1 MSCIKSQVIRYLL
14 MERLAM
20 NAGVVRYVVMLICV
34 VAASSSIIAQDEVFT
49 YTPQTLGPVFDA
61 YWQAFDRQYS
71 YFSIKKDV
79 DWSKLKEE
87 FRPKALAAKNADEL
101 AKVLQQ
107 MLRPL
112 NDIHVFVMTKEGK
125 RLDTAQRRWNYNG
138 NGKIVMDQLTDT
150 VRCGNFAIVGKTKP
164 DGFGYFLMANQSS
177 ANPAVVK
184 QAVEEI
190 RKLKDA
196 SGFIV
201 DLRRANGGNEALARE
216 IAQCFCAKEVVYAKS
231 KFRSGTGHTD
241 FGKDFERKLP
251 ASKEEPYTRPV
262 VCLIGEGAIS
272 SGEGFAKMMKAL
284 PHVTMV
290 GLPTAG
296 ASGNPGP
303 IAVGKTGI
311 QIYCS
316 RWVDMLP
323 DGTTVEGK
331 GVPPTVEVK
340 VPPET
345 YRTSEPTLEKAL
357 ELLRKK

>member
-1 MSCIKSQVIRYLL
+1 MNTMMSR
-14 MERLAM
+14 
-20 NAGVVRYVVMLICV
+20 VRHVAILICV
-34 VAASSSIIAQDEVFT
+34 IVTAPVAPAQDEAFT
-49 YTPQTLGPVFDA
+49 YSPQTLGPVFDA
-61 YWQAFDRQYS
+61 YWKAFDRQYS

-87 FRPKALAAKNADEL
+87 YRHKALAARNAEEL
-101 AKVLQQ
+101 AGVLQQ

-164 DGFGYFLMANQSS
+164 DGFGYFLMANQS
-177 ANPAVVK
+177 AATPALVK
-184 QAVEEI
+184 QVVEEI
-190 RKLKDA
+190 QKLKDA
-196 SGFIV
+196 PGFIV
-201 DLRRANGGNEALARE
+201 DLRRANGGNEALARDL
-216 IAQCFCAKEVVYAKS
+216 ARCFCAKEVVYAKS
-231 KFRSGTGHTD
+231 KFRSGAGHTD
-241 FGKDFERKLP
+241 FGNDIERKLP
-251 ASKEEPYTRPV
+251 AAKEKPYIRPV
-262 VCLIGEGAIS
+262 VCLIGEGTIS
-272 SGEGFAKMMKAL
+272 SGEGFAKMLKAL

-296 ASGNPGP
+296 SSGNPGP
-303 IAVGKTGI
+303 IAIGMTGI
-311 QIYCS
+311 QVYCS

-323 DGTTVEGK
+323 DGTTIEGK
-331 GVPPTVEVK
+331 GISPTVEVK

-345 YRTSEPTLEKAL
+345 FRTAEPTLEKAL